1 MENPVIILGAKG
13 LGKVALDIF
22 KQNNV
27 IVYCFLDDDPKLR
40 GKEVQ
45 EVLVTGKTDE
55 EEYLKVIGEKC
66 EVFIATDDNRE
77 RKSLAKMLME
87 EYKKM
92 PINAI
97 HPSSVTE
104 ASASIG
110 HGNMIAAGVYLGS
123 FAILGN
129 HCILNARAIVDY
141 DAQLADFVQIG
152 AGSIINSG
160 VIIGESAFIG
170 SGVTVV
176 SGIKIGK
183 NTRVG
188 AGSLV
193 IADVPD
199 NTTVFGV
206 PAQKVAK

>member
-22 KQNNV
+22 KQNKV
-27 IVYCFLDDDPKLR
+27 IVYGFLDDEAKLH
-40 GKEVQ
+40 GQEIQ
-45 EVLVTGKTDE
+45 EVLVLGNTDNE
-55 EEYLKVIGEKC
+55 EFLKVIGDKC

-77 RKSLAKMLME
+77 RKALAKMVIQD
-87 EYKKM
+87 YKKM
-92 PINAI
+92 PVNAL
-97 HPSSVTE
+97 HPNAMIE
-104 ASASIG
+104 ASASLG
-110 HGNMIAAGVYLGS
+110 HGNLLAAGTYLGS
-123 FAILGN
+123 FATLGS
-129 HCILNARAIVDY
+129 HCVLNARATVDY
-141 DAQLADFVQIG
+141 EAQVADYVQIG
-152 AGSIINSG
+152 AGSIIGSG
-160 VIIGESAFIG
+160 AILAEGAFIG

-176 SGIKIGK
+176 SGIRVGK
-183 NTRVG
+183 NARVG